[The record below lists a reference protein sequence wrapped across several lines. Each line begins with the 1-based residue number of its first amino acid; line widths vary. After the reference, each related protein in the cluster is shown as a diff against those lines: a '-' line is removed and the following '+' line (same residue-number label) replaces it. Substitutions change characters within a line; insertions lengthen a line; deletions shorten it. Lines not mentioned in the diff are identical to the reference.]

1 MKLSPKL
8 AVIATLLA
16 SGCAGLPPEA
26 EQQLAG
32 AREVYSRAA
41 ADAQVQ
47 RYAPLEL
54 QSAANALQA
63 AERQAK
69 DRNVTL
75 VQHNAY
81 LAERRART
89 AIANAQARQAELQAE
104 GARTERRRVEREAHE
119 REAAA
124 AREREAAAAREREA
138 AAARAQAEQAAAAR
152 REAEARSAALEQEKL
167 EAREQTAAAEL
178 AAEMKKL
185 ETGLPGAQGRQTP
198 RGWVLAFS
206 GDVLFE
212 RGTTLR
218 GAAGAALNDIA
229 DFLRKYPDRLVAIEG
244 FSDGQGGKEAERLS
258 ERRAEAVKAALMK
271 RGVEPY
277 RIHARGYG
285 EAAAGA
291 SNDSEDGQQL
301 NRRVEI
307 VISPS

>member
-1 MKLSPKL
+1 MKLSPRIT
-8 AVIATLLA
+8 VIATVLA
-16 SGCAGLPPEA
+16 SGCAGLLPEA

-69 DRNVTL
+69 DRNASL

-89 AIANAQARQAELQAE
+89 AIASAQARQAELQAQE
-104 GARTERRRVEREAHE
+104 ARVERRRM
-119 REAAA
+119 
-124 AREREAAAAREREA
+124 EREA
-138 AAARAQAEQAAAAR
+138 AAARAQEEQAEAAR
-152 REAEARSAALEQEKL
+152 REAEARAAALEQEKL
-167 EAREQTAAAEL
+167 QAVREQTAAAEL

-185 ETGLPGAQGRQTP
+185 ETGYPGTQGRQTP

-206 GDVLFE
+206 SDLLFE

-229 DFLRKYPDRLVAIEG
+229 DFLHKYPDRLVAIESFG
-244 FSDGQGGKEAERLS
+244 DGGKESAERLS
-258 ERRAEAVKAALMK
+258 ERRAEAVKSALVH

-277 RIHARGYG
+277 RIHARGHG
-285 EAAAGA
+285 SASAGA
-291 SNDSEDGQQL
+291 SSDTADGRQL
-301 NRRVEI
+301 SRRVEI
-307 VISPS
+307 VISGTEPR